1 MTFAAPLFLLAALA
15 AAIPIVLHLMN
26 RRRGKEMPF
35 PTLRFLQV
43 SVRKTRRRKRIQDI
57 LLMLLRAA
65 VLLLVAA
72 GLARP
77 TLVGLGSFWGGAN
90 SAVVI
95 VLDNSTSMG
104 RIDHDRVR
112 LETGV
117 AAALQILDQ
126 LADGDQVAL
135 LPTCGPKASEAERLD
150 RTQDAVRQSLSH
162 CRVSYE
168 CPDLDAKLR
177 QARALLAKSE
187 AANKSIYVITDMQR
201 TAWEEGDEGTGDRRL
216 ETGGGKDSLTRTPAS
231 NPQSPASSLQPPASN
246 PQSPIPLILINCN
259 RAPKPN
265 VAVQAV
271 TLEAAMPTIGVP
283 IKIVATLQ
291 NMSPV
296 AEQRLVELLIDG
308 QKTAGSSEL
317 ILPASGTAKY
327 EFSYTP
333 QSGGLHR
340 GEVRL
345 VGSDGCVYDDRRY
358 FVVEVDRGVPVAVVK
373 QRQHE
378 IAYLDDAYY
387 LQNALASGHADGG
400 AIAAATL
407 LAGDLA
413 AESLE
418 KYKVVYCVNLPALD
432 DESARRL
439 GDYVAGGGRVVWICG
454 DAVQPEAY
462 NRMNEAARDRLLPA
476 PLVDVRVPDAKS
488 EKGRDCWHVSYLDQQ
503 YPALAGLGKPASLYE
518 SVLVYKHV
526 RMAAGENQAGVLMRL
541 DDGEPLF
548 MQKHIEKGVVLLF
561 GSGVQQ
567 GWSNLPRRPIF
578 LPLVAQLTLH
588 LAEAEPTRSDTIAG
602 QAVSLPL
609 SKSEKTDAP
618 ANIEVGLPGGER
630 LHVKAEEQGKP
641 IRTFRYADT
650 HEIGIYT
657 LRQLDV
663 TPPNAAA
670 YAVNFD
676 PREADPAEIDRKEL
690 ESHWPFGPMI
700 FAENPDDL
708 SETFRRLREGQ
719 SLWEWFLAAVLVG
732 LVFET
737 FLSNRF
743 GTIQANENK
752 PKK

>member
-15 AAIPIVLHLMN
+15 AAIPVVLHLMN
-26 RRRGKEMPF
+26 RRRAKEMPF

-43 SVRKTRRRKRIQDI
+43 SVRKTRRKKRIQDI

-65 VLLLVAA
+65 LLLLLAA

-112 LETGV
+112 LDSGV
-117 AAALQILDQ
+117 AASLQILDQ

-135 LPTCGPKASEAERLD
+135 LPACGPKTPDAERLD
-150 RTQDAVRQSLSH
+150 RTQDAVRQALSH
-162 CRVSYE
+162 CRVTYE

-177 QARALLAKSE
+177 QARAMLEKSE
-187 AANKSIYVITDMQR
+187 AVNKSIYVITDMQR
-201 TAWEEGDEGTGDRRL
+201 TAWETQDGETRRRGDEETSQQRR
-216 ETGGGKDSLTRTPAS
+216 KQKSPSLPVSQSSRLSTPV
-231 NPQSPASSLQPPASN
+231 
-246 PQSPIPLILINCN
+246 PLIVINCN
-259 RAPKPN
+259 RSPKPN
-265 VAVQAV
+265 VAVQSVA
-271 TLEAAMPTIGVP
+271 LDAAMPTVGVP
-283 IKIVATLQ
+283 IKIIATLQ
-291 NMSPV
+291 NMSAV
-296 AEQRLVELLIDG
+296 AEQRLVALFIDG
-308 QKTAGSSEL
+308 QKTAESSEL
-317 ILPASGTAKY
+317 ILPASGTAKC

-345 VGSDGCVYDDRRY
+345 VGADGCAYDDRRW

-373 QRQHE
+373 FRQHE

-387 LQNALASGHADGG
+387 LQNALASGRADAG
-400 AIAAATL
+400 AIAATSL
-407 LAGDLA
+407 LAADLA

-432 DESARRL
+432 DEAARRL

-454 DAVQPEAY
+454 DAVQPDAY
-462 NRMNEAARDRLLPA
+462 NRMNEAAGGRLLPA
-476 PLVDVRVPDAKS
+476 ALVDVRSIDAKS
-488 EKGRDCWHVSYLDQQ
+488 GKRRDCWHVSYLDRQ
-503 YPALAGLGKPASLYE
+503 YPAFARLAEPASLYE

-526 RMAAGENQAGVLMRL
+526 RLAAGDNQAGVLMRL

-548 MQKHIEKGVVLLF
+548 MQKPIEKGVVLLF

-588 LAEAEPTRSDTIAG
+588 LADAAPTQTDAIAG
-602 QAVSLPL
+602 RPISLPL
-609 SKSEKTDAP
+609 LTSEKTDAP
-618 ANIEVGLPGGER
+618 ANVEVVSPNGER
-630 LHVKAEEQGKP
+630 LRVKAEEQGKP
-641 IRTFRYADT
+641 VRTFRYADT
-650 HEIGIYT
+650 HEIGVYT
-657 LRQLDV
+657 LRQLDA
-663 TPPNAAA
+663 TLPKTAA

-676 PREADPAEIDRKEL
+676 PREADPAEIDRKDL
-690 ESHWPFGPMI
+690 ESHWPFGPTV
-700 FAENPDDL
+700 FSDNPDDL
-708 SETFRRLREGQ
+708 AETFQRLREGQ
-719 SLWEWFLAAVLVG
+719 SLWAWFLAAVLVG

-743 GTIQANENK
+743 GAMQENENK
-752 PKK
+752 K